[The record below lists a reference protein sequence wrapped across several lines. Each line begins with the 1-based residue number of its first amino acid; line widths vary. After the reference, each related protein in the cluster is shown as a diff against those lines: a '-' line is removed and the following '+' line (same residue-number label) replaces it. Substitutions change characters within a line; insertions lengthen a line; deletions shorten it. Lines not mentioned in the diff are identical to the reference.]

1 MISAQNIKRPIT
13 DVMKTCGSYRHMQY
27 NQIKKLRLH
36 EVYCHNAWQKSVD
49 FTFTDIPYNMVNHAS
64 NGLRSLD
71 KGKANIPDFWTGC
84 FFIADI
90 AGYRQLPCSF
100 SAQKEQFSQIYS
112 LLSAQNGNTVR
123 AIVWEK
129 QSISNEWPARLFE
142 RRWACR
148 LVQVQGGR
156 KTFNAHCKN
165 TVFRYPNG
173 RSKEHPARKR
183 TTNYWKILYLITLM
197 LAILFWPLHGERESS
212 ACGRKHLNRRFL
224 GCEIN
229 EHYFALAKKRLA
241 G

>member
-1 MISAQNIKRPIT
+1 MMISAQNIKRPIT

-27 NQIKKLRLH
+27 NQIKNCDCMRFI
-36 EVYCHNAWQKSVD
+36 ATMPDKSVD

-71 KGKANIPDFWTGC
+71 KGKANILTFELDVFLLQILRVTGSSLLIFC
-84 FFIADI
+84 A
-90 AGYRQLPCSF
+90 
-100 SAQKEQFSQIYS
+100 KEQFSQIYS
-112 LLSAQNGNTVR
+112 LLSAQNGTVR

-129 QSISNEWPARLFE
+129 SNPSPMNGQHVYLSGVELAVWFKYR
-142 RRWACR
+142 
-148 LVQVQGGR
+148 GR

-173 RSKEHPARKR
+173 RSKEHLTEKNHELLKDLILDN
-183 TTNYWKILYLITLM
+183 TNAGDIVFDPCMGSGSHL
-197 LAILFWPLHGERESS
+197 LA
-212 ACGRKHLNRRFL
+212 AKHLNRRFL